1 MSMDGMD
8 GWWWWL
14 LTCGFGLYFV
24 ILLLEFNR
32 PAQKLQEQIDNQE
45 MRRIDMARRLDSA
58 QKQMVEMQDRQDE
71 LDREMQTLEEQR
83 QKALPGANKR
93 LMVHVP
99 SGPFTMGGRDEES
112 PRAERPAHT
121 VFLNDYY
128 IARFPTTNQEYREFV
143 QCTGHRIPIHWQRG
157 TFPTGTG
164 KHPVVNVSW
173 TDAAAFAKWR
183 GARLPTEAEWE
194 KAARGDDERPYPWGP
209 RFTEGERCNGNNQ
222 VGMTTPVDEFPEGRS
237 EYGVWDLCGN
247 AYEWCHDFYDEEY
260 YKNSPTTN
268 PKGPEGGQERVVRGG
283 CYMESRAGLRA
294 THREGVVEV
303 TTRDTIGF
311 RIAMNAEATVEN

>member
-1 MSMDGMD
+1 
-8 GWWWWL
+8 
-14 LTCGFGLYFV
+14 
-24 ILLLEFNR
+24 
-32 PAQKLQEQIDNQE
+32 
-45 MRRIDMARRLDSA
+45 
-58 QKQMVEMQDRQDE
+58 
-71 LDREMQTLEEQR
+71 MQTLEEQR

-237 EYGVWDLCGN
+237 ECGVWDLCGN

>member
-1 MSMDGMD
+1 MDGMD

>member
-1 MSMDGMD
+1 MDGMD

-237 EYGVWDLCGN
+237 ECGVWDLCGN

>member
-1 MSMDGMD
+1 MDGMD

-237 EYGVWDLCGN
+237 ECGVWDLCGN

-311 RIAMNAEATVEN
+311 RIAMNSEATVEN